1 MAQSCADAWKMM
13 TYLQHTAKKYDLK
26 LHPGK
31 AKVMTHVRGKRPN
44 FIVVGLSSVAV
55 LGIDEA

>member
-1 MAQSCADAWKMM
+1 M